1 MIIFVTRR
9 FKNEKVIT
17 VVLGILFCTT
27 LFAGNFRNAEWGDS
41 LEQVK
46 KLEKGAKFKKDV
58 SVEKKTV
65 SGNKYEWEKELYTFK
80 ENIKFMGDFDVT
92 YIFLKNKL
100 ISGKYSQGIEN
111 KNLNN
116 FNRMKE
122 VLNEKYGNYDY
133 VRENSSYALVGEKRE
148 SQYTKTYVW
157 NLPDTIVNLVL
168 IDSKKFEVAYFT
180 KDRELLDFIKNT
192 GLEKQ
197 KIEGEKRKKENR
209 TIIEK
214 F

>member
-1 MIIFVTRR
+1 MEKIIA
-9 FKNEKVIT
+9 
-17 VVLGILFCTT
+17 VVFGILFCTT
-27 LFAGNFRNAEWGDS
+27 LFAENFRKSEWGDS

-46 KLEKGAKFKKDV
+46 KLEKGITFKKDV

-65 SGNKYEWEKELYTFK
+65 SGNKYEWEKELYSFK

-92 YIFLKNKL
+92 YIFLKNRL
-100 ISGKYSQGIEN
+100 ISGKYSQDIEN

-122 VLNEKYGNYDY
+122 VLNEKYGNYNY
-133 VRENSSYALVGEKRE
+133 IKENSSYILVDGNRE

-157 NLPDTIVNLVL
+157 NLADTLINLVL
-168 IDSKKFEVAYFT
+168 IDNKKFEVTYFT
-180 KDRELLDFIKNT
+180 KDRDLLDFIKNT

-209 TIIEK
+209 DIIEK